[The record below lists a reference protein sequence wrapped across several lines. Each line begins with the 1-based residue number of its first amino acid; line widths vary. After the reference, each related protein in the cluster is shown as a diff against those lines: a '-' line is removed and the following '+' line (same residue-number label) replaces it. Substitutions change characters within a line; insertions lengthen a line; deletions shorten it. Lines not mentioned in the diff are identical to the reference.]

1 MSNGTLARAVLDKLV
16 DEDLIEIEEHDE
28 AVAALTSALDEAASQ
43 DWVPV
48 ITEFLDECAM
58 IDEIYGSDP
67 ELEAA
72 IKSVLASSAA

>member
-28 AVAALTSALDEAASQ
+28 AVAALTSALDEAPSQ

-48 ITEFLDECAM
+48 ITGFLDASAM
-58 IDEIYGSDP
+58 IDEIYGTDP